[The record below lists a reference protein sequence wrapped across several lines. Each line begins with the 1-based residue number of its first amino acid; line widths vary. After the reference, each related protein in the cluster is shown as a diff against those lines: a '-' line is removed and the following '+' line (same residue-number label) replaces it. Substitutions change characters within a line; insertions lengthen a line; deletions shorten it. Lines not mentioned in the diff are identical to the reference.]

1 MTNVI
6 NITKESGIP
15 LIGLAFIGII
25 ARNSNNLIQV
35 RTTTLCNMNCQ
46 FCSTDAG
53 IISKF
58 HKTQYIVDLEYML
71 EYLRELANYF
81 DKDLKIHID
90 SVGEPTAYPKLINLI
105 KGIRKIKNYKDIS
118 MVTNGTLLTKEKI
131 KELEE
136 AGLTRINLS
145 IHSLNIL
152 KSQELFGSTIYNIKK
167 IIDTIKEIKKT
178 KIDIYLAPVYIPN
191 VNENDVGDIIELA
204 KELDC
209 KIIIQKYEH
218 HKYGRKIKIKEPT
231 YFNFYNKL
239 KELEK
244 KHNIKLRYAYSE
256 LETEKVKSLPVK
268 FKKNEKVSVEIKAPG
283 WFENQSIAVSR
294 NRALTII
301 NHKYNKNENMKVR
314 ILSTKD
320 NVYLTEP
327 VKQ

>member
-167 IIDTIKEIKKT
+167 IIDT
-178 KIDIYLAPVYIPN
+178 
-191 VNENDVGDIIELA
+191 A